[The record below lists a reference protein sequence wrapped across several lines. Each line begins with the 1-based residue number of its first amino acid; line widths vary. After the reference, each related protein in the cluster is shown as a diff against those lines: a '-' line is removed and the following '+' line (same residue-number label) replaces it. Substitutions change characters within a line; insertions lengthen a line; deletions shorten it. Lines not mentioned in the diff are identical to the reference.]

1 MDTKTATQAQSA
13 ASDLLNA
20 KTSGYAMAYAYTAIF
35 NALLVLLKENVH
47 PVFQFMVS
55 LGHHWVT
62 HGVLDLIV
70 FFGLGIFFTS
80 QDKRITGSSAVNYL
94 IWSTIIGG
102 GIIAL
107 FNLRNFI

>member
-1 MDTKTATQAQSA
+1 MNTNTETRTHGA
-13 ASDLLNA
+13 ASDLLDA
-20 KTSGYAMAYAYTAIF
+20 KTSGYARAYAYTAIF

-47 PVFQFMVS
+47 PVFQFMAS

-62 HGVLDLIV
+62 HGIFDLIV
-70 FFGLGIFFTS
+70 FFGLGIYFTS
-80 QDKRITGSSAVNYL
+80 RNKQIAGSTAVNYL

-107 FNLRNFI
+107 FNLRGFI